1 MNGYNLHNYTKGN
14 LVSTAYRTRYTDSWN
29 FKYYRYDVRGRV
41 IKLWNIISGFDTL
54 VTDYSYNSQD
64 QITNY
69 SHTGKEESKTY
80 KNNYDYNGRLQKTEF
95 YNGPPDSP
103 HPDITNLTE
112 YEYNKNS
119 QVSVQ
124 KFNDNSMDNEYTYNK
139 RNWISTM
146 SNSLKFLNYEN
157 TYFRNGNVK
166 SMFIGGDYNLNFAS
180 SSDFTFNYQYDMSNR
195 LTATN
200 NPSKNFDMVNTYD
213 KDGNILT
220 LNRNGSSGNLL
231 DGFNYVYYSGTNKLQ
246 IVSGSGTQYTYD
258 ANGNMTSDKLN
269 KNDSIKYDYRNLIL
283 ELVHT
288 KYILN
293 DSLIVKTKYFYDE
306 AGNRIR
312 KMSYNT
318 SNNSLENDEV
328 YSRDVSGR
336 ELAIYENNDIL
347 EYPTYGL
354 DMIGKI
360 KDNVLFFYLKDH
372 LGSVRATVQD
382 NKIISAQDYACPPWR
397 DAWGYILEGR
407 TYESNESKFKFTGKE
422 RDKENSYDYFGAR
435 YYDARIGRWNS
446 VDPMYDK
453 SVSLTPYQY
462 AKLNPLLYIDPN
474 GLDEFKL
481 FVRTYISTEYSFNFQ
496 GDNRGTE
503 AYPKSYRTEQI
514 ITVETNPNI
523 SSNPKINESG
533 KTGIT
538 IAYYIDINGNP
549 AIETGRA
556 VGEFT
561 SNVMRGYE
569 NSGDN
574 ALITF
579 SGSAADPLVPFG
591 LAPPATYN
599 LSIQIIPNS
608 GGATVK
614 ILGGGRSKYPSLEIY
629 VENSSGVRQLI
640 ENYPDEA
647 GFLAPFQLYNPTYV
661 EPSEKN
667 IK

>member
-246 IVSGSGTQYTYD
+246 RVSGSGTQYTYD

-372 LGSVRATVQD
+372 LGSVRTTVQD

-435 YYDARIGRWNS
+435 YYDSRIANWGS
-446 VDPMYDK
+446 IDPLLEKHYDF
-453 SVSLTPYQY
+453 SPYNY
-462 AKLNPLLYIDPN
+462 VLRNPLRFIDPDGRQVDIIIRKFIEIVGSQVGSKIGKEIAGGGEEAKGFGETN
-474 GLDEFKL
+474 MDVDNDGKVDDQDEIDNRDDNQIILDALSLERKEEIQVPDRLKTISRQKQKDLDELSRILKKQ
-481 FVRTYISTEYSFNFQ
+481 IQEEN
-496 GDNRGTE
+496 
-503 AYPKSYRTEQI
+503 EQ
-514 ITVETNPNI
+514 
-523 SSNPKINESG
+523 K
-533 KTGIT
+533 
-538 IAYYIDINGNP
+538 
-549 AIETGRA
+549 
-556 VGEFT
+556 
-561 SNVMRGYE
+561 
-569 NSGDN
+569 
-574 ALITF
+574 
-579 SGSAADPLVPFG
+579 
-591 LAPPATYN
+591 
-599 LSIQIIPNS
+599 
-608 GGATVK
+608 K
-614 ILGGGRSKYPSLEIY
+614 ILKKIKKSGNCQFKSSL
-629 VENSSGVRQLI
+629 
-640 ENYPDEA
+640 
-647 GFLAPFQLYNPTYV
+647 
-661 EPSEKN
+661 KN
-667 IK
+667 